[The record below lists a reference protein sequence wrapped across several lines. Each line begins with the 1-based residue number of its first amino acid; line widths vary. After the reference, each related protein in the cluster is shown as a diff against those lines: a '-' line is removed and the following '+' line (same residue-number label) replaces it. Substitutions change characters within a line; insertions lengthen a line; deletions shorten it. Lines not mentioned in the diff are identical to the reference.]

1 MSNEINTGKIPLNLA
16 TGKSQGAQQPE
27 SPKPGAAKT
36 AAIAATSSPSADKVS
51 MTGDASRLQQLE
63 GLLKD
68 TPQVNNTLVTEVSQL
83 IASGKLEINLERIA
97 ANLLETEAGITDP
110 ER

>member
-1 MSNEINTGKIPLNLA
+1 MSNEINTGKIPVNLV

-27 SPKPGAAKT
+27 SPKPGAAKAT
-36 AAIAATSSPSADKVS
+36 ATASTTPAADKVS

-68 TPQVNNTLVTEVSQL
+68 TPQVNNALVSEVSQL